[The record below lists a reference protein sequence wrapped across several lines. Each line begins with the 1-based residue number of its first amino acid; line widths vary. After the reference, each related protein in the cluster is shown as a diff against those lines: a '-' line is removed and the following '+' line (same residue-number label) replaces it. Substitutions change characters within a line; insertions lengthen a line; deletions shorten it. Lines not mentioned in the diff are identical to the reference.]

1 MMNHILIV
9 EDEKIV
15 REGLARALSHSYITY
30 QACNC
35 IEALEILNSNNEI
48 MVVLSDLKVPETE
61 GFDMLKKIQSVNE
74 EIKVIFLTAFFS
86 AESVVEAMRRGA
98 FDYITKPVD
107 LRKLQATIKNAVG
120 NIESGQ
126 NPIKNFQQNGGL
138 Q

>member
-1 MMNHILIV
+1 MNHILIV

-15 REGLARALSHSYITY
+15 REGLARALSHSYKTY

-35 IEALEILNSNNEI
+35 IEALEIINSNGEI
-48 MVVLSDLKVPETE
+48 MVVLSDLKVTETE
-61 GFDMLKKIQSVNE
+61 GFDMLKKIRSVNE
-74 EIKVIFLTAFFS
+74 DIKVIFLTAFFS

-107 LRKLQATIKNAVG
+107 LRKLQATIKNAVE

-126 NPIKNFQQNGGL
+126 NPTKNIQQNGGL

>member
-30 QACNC
+30 QACNYSEA
-35 IEALEILNSNNEI
+35 IEIVNSNDEI
-48 MVVLSDLKVPETE
+48 RVVLSDLKVPETE
-61 GFDMLKKIQSVNE
+61 GFDMLEKIKSVNE
-74 EIKVIFLTAFFS
+74 DIKVIFLTAFFS

-107 LRKLQATIKNAVG
+107 LRKLETTIKNA
-120 NIESGQ
+120 IENNKSGQ
-126 NPIKNFQQNGGL
+126 NPTKNIQQNGGL